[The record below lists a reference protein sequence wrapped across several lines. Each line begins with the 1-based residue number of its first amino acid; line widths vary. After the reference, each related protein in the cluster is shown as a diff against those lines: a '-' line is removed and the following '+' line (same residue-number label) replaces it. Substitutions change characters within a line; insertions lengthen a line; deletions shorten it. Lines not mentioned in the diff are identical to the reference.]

1 MWGLTGILNYT
12 VFSSPVITQQEL
24 ASPQPRGYVAIPLWR
39 WEFPISVR
47 CLLFQVFKQVLM
59 WNISQKPLPQ
69 LCLCIVEAG
78 LWFHWRSLM
87 SNTCPSTDNLWSSI
101 VQSSKFLCFRRK
113 RCKIT
118 MAVRKQPIK
127 TNNLK
132 VRVAGSNV
140 TNRCDDGKI
149 DGVSWRNNLTLLEL
163 FTSNTWPGQHSARGG
178 FYFTCLYL
186 CTKLC
191 HQSFPNSMASL

>member
-39 WEFPISVR
+39 WEFPISMR
-47 CLLFQVFKQVLM
+47 CLLFQVFKQVLI

-78 LWFHWRSLM
+78 LWFRWRSLM
-87 SNTCPSTDNLWSSI
+87 SNMCPSTDNLWSSI